1 MLGICCCH
9 SSCLA
14 DICLAGMLLE
24 LADVEPLPPHTPC
37 KEWQRLYRRFV
48 DVGQKSILGM
58 FQRKRPPTAAPTEP
72 AGQAARADGTACVA
86 EAARPTTGGAVALQ
100 QGDGGKEVAESSS
113 ISAGGGMANKR
124 QRTSSGAGTA
134 VTLDGKAKQ
143 QEAAKA
149 REMAAGG
156 QRTIG
161 SFFAA
166 GGGKR

>member
-1 MLGICCCH
+1 
-9 SSCLA
+9 
-14 DICLAGMLLE
+14 MLLE

-58 FQRKRPPTAAPTEP
+58 FQRKHPPTAAPTEP

-86 EAARPTTGGAVALQ
+86 EAARPTTDGAVALQPATTQ
-100 QGDGGKEVAESSS
+100 QGDGGKEVAESSG
-113 ISAGGGMANKR
+113 ISDGGGGMARKR
-124 QRTSSGAGTA
+124 RRTSTGAGTA
-134 VTLDGKAKQ
+134 VTVDGKAKQ

-149 REMAAGG
+149 REVAAGG